1 MPVSINTHGS
11 LGVGVHTHIVPPPVS
26 GFENLKSIDLD
37 GINMYVNC
45 GPLNSILLID
55 KWSASAWVN
64 RDSGTGKMNVMCI
77 AEPAS
82 WHGHDWQV
90 FHQESTTRLDVN
102 VNANNAFRNSSVS
115 LNDDQWY
122 HIIIVCDKTESP
134 NTNKCKVWL
143 DGVQLTNTGGTNMQQ
158 LADIN
163 GDFAIGVQ
171 LKGTNPASPVYDSP
185 WNGLIDE
192 VALWDRALTPTEAV
206 AVYNGGT
213 PGDLSTISNLTNW
226 WRMGDVNGAS
236 GTNIP
241 DQGSEGANGT
251 LINSPTYSSDVP
263 T

>member
-1 MPVSINTHGS
+1 MAVSINTNKT
-11 LGVGVHTHIVPPPVS
+11 LGVNAGSKITPPKAS
-26 GFENLKSIDLD
+26 GFENLRSIDLD

-55 KWSASAWVN
+55 KWTVSAWVN
-64 RDSGTGKMNVMCI
+64 RDSGTSKMNITCI

-82 WHGHDWQV
+82 YHGHDWQV
-90 FHQESTTRLDVN
+90 YHTESSTRLDVN
-102 VNANNAFRNSSVS
+102 VNGNNGFRNSSIS

-134 NTNKCKVWL
+134 NANKCKVWL

-158 LADIN
+158 IADVN

-192 VALWDRALTPTEAV
+192 VAMWDRALTPTEV
-206 AVYNGGT
+206 GTVYSGGT
-213 PGDLSTISNLTNW
+213 PGDLSTISDLTNW
-226 WRMGDVNGAS
+226 WRMGDINGGS
-236 GTNIP
+236 GTTIT